1 MKQLINNKDEYLRGF
16 QLRIAGTYI
25 NCPVNNLCPFTIDN
39 EPLEEDQKIKLASE
53 KIIPRYA

>member
-25 NCPVNNLCPFTIDN
+25 NCPVNNPCTLKIDN
-39 EPLEEDQKIKLASE
+39 EQLEGDQKFRFVNE
-53 KIIPRYA
+53 KTIPR